1 MTRRTI
7 RFPEPRGALIGI
19 LGGLALALTGIFTV
33 TSGASAQEVTACQA
47 RDSLAK
53 LLEERFTERPVAAG
67 LEAGGRLIELF
78 ASAESATWT
87 IVMTM
92 PAGESCV
99 IAVGEHW
106 LEMKQPAIDGPAA

>member
-7 RFPEPRGALIGI
+7 RFPKPRGALIGI
-19 LGGLALALTGIFTV
+19 LGGLALALTGISMA
-33 TSGASAQEVTACQA
+33 TSGASAQEAPACQS

-53 LLEERFTERPVAAG
+53 LLEERFMERPVAAG

-99 IAVGEHW
+99 IAVGQHW
-106 LEMKQPAIDGPAA
+106 LDMKQPAPGGPTA